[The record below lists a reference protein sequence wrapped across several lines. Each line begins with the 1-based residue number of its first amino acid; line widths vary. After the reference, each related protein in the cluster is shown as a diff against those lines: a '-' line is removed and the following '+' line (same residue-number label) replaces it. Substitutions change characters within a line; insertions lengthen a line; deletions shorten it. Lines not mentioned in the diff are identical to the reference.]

1 MKDPREYW
9 SSQAEKLKKAGKF
22 EDAVKALDKIQEI
35 VKEEK
40 AEDFWFKK
48 AESYFEIK
56 EYEKAKNAL
65 YKDLERGHKTFD
77 IFFLLGK
84 IMHELENYEESLECY
99 NKASEEY
106 SSKHMKQTLKIDQ
119 MKKVRKFEEAVK
131 YSDMINQ
138 TKELDSDFWHH
149 KGKTLLKLGK
159 TDEGSSCFE
168 KSLKMAKENSG

>member
-1 MKDPREYW
+1 MKDPKEYW
-9 SSQAEKLKKAGKF
+9 TSQAEKLKKVGRF

-35 VKEEK
+35 GKEEK
-40 AEDFWFKK
+40 ADDFWFQK
-48 AESYFEIK
+48 AKNYFEINEFENAK
-56 EYEKAKNAL
+56 EAL

-84 IMHELENYEESLECY
+84 IMYELENYEESLECY

-106 SSKHMKQTLKIDQ
+106 SSKQMKQTLKIDQ
-119 MKKVRKFEEAVK
+119 MKNVRKFEEAVK
-131 YSDMINQ
+131 YSDMVIQ

-168 KSLKMAKENSG
+168 KSLKMAKENSR